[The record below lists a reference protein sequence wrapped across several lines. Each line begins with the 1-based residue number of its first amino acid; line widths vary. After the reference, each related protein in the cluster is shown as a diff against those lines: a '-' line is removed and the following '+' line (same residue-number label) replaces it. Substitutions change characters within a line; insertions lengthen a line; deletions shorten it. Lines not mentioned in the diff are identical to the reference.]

1 MAVLASTTEARPML
15 KLMRE
20 QTSLLV
26 LMVRMRVQESRE
38 AWLAEHPDEWEELEE
53 DDGDEDA
60 EDELPLFAA
69 EGE

>member
-1 MAVLASTTEARPML
+1 MAVLASTTDARPML

-20 QTSLLV
+20 QTSLLA
-26 LMVRMRVQESRE
+26 LMVRMRAQESRD
-38 AWLAEHPDEWEELEE
+38 AWLAEHPDDWEELEE
-53 DDGDEDA
+53 DEDEDT